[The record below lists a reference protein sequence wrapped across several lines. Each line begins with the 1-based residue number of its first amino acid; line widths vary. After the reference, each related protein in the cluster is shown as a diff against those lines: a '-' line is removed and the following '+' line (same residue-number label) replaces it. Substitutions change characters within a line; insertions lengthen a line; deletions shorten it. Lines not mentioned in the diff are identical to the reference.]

1 MPFGILPGDPQI
13 LGSLVLERQVFLGLA
28 VARWPVEKRHRD
40 LKMLAGV
47 RQPSAGTITF
57 DGWRVMLTDPATAL
71 DPGIA
76 TAFPDLAPGEIL
88 DLVTN
93 IFLGRDLGRYENTR
107 QRSAVCSIPSRW
119 LSLDFDRVPT
129 ASEQ

>member
-1 MPFGILPGDPQI
+1 MARRCLLQYGAAADIELDVNAGEVGTFVRNNGVGN
-13 LGSLVLERQVFLGLA
+13 STLVKVLA
-28 VARWPVEKRHRD
+28 SVHQ
-40 LKMLAGV
+40 L
-47 RQPSAGTITF
+47 SAGTITF

-76 TAFPDLAPGEIL
+76 TVFPDLAPGEIL

-93 IFLGRDLGRYENTR
+93 IFLGRELGRYENTR

-119 LSLDFDRVPT
+119 RSLDFDRVPT